1 MNLESKE
8 KHQSVQETYRLNTND
23 SNRDRIKYYLRPDE
37 SLYGNVNV
45 CLINDRHL
53 PYEHSS
59 HSTMEYFSGIVQD
72 FDNVAYFEQRNNI
85 SQFFYVKLLM
95 VVT

>member
-1 MNLESKE
+1 MTQTE
-8 KHQSVQETYRLNTND
+8 
-23 SNRDRIKYYLRPDE
+23 RIKHFRRQDE
-37 SLYGNVNV
+37 SPYGNVNV

-72 FDNVAYFEQRNNI
+72 FDNVAYFQQRKNI
-85 SQFFYVKLLM
+85 SQMFYVKLLM
-95 VVT
+95 MVV